1 MSDRIFDTPESQ
13 KAALRQLKI
22 LVVILIISNIG
33 LGLFG
38 IYVLRSVDRKYS
50 ALIHQTVP
58 PINELQTLTAW
69 SVDAMR
75 STNPSLFPTSADGSS
90 RAVQQAQSL
99 IERDRE
105 LRTRA
110 LQREWLGLKPG
121 EGRDLLEAGDA
132 FTRDSLE
139 ILHLF
144 ETGRNA
150 EAGQRREAVLR
161 PAFDR
166 YVASLTKTADALEAE
181 SLRTS
186 GRLTEQT
193 GSISHLMLGMASWPF
208 VIVGLFF
215 LAAILFVIGVLVRV
229 TVFRGAEA

>member
-1 MSDRIFDTPESQ
+1 MSDRIFATPESQ
-13 KAALRQLKI
+13 KTALRQLKI
-22 LVVILIISNIG
+22 LVVILIVSNIG

-75 STNPSLFPTSADGSS
+75 STNPSLFQPSPNGSS
-90 RAVQQAQSL
+90 RPVQQAQNM

-121 EGRDLLEAGDA
+121 ERQDLLEAGDA
-132 FTRDSLE
+132 FTRESLE
-139 ILHLF
+139 VLHLF
-144 ETGRNA
+144 ETGHNA
-150 EAGQRREAVLR
+150 EAGQRRETVLR

-166 YVASLTKTADALEAE
+166 YVASMTKTADVLEAE

-193 GSISHLMLGMASWPF
+193 GSISHIVLGLASWPF
-208 VIVGLFF
+208 MIVGLFF
-215 LAAILFVIGVLVRV
+215 LAVIIFVLGVLVRV
-229 TVFRGAEA
+229 TLFRGAEA